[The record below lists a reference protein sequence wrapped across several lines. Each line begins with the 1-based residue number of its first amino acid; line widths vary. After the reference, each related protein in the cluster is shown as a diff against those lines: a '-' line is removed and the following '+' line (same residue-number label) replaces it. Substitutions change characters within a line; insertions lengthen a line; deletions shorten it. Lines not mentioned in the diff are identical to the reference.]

1 MISPLAYVD
10 SAAKIGKN
18 VTIQPFAFIEG
29 NVEIGDDCIIM
40 SGAKILHGTRMGKG
54 NKVHHNAVLGAE
66 PQDFHYTGE
75 NSMLIIGDNND
86 IRENVV
92 VSRATHAGSATRI
105 GNENYLM
112 DGVHLC
118 HDVQIGNHCVLGI
131 KTTVAGECQIDD
143 CTILSSN
150 VILHQYCHIGSWV
163 LIQAG
168 CRISKDVPPYI
179 IMNGNPAEY
188 HGINAAVLQHKHQV
202 TERVLRHIVN
212 AYRLVYQG
220 NFSVQDALQKI
231 EDQVPVSDEIHNII
245 NFIKAVDQVVPG
257 FASYETLLY
266 SPELKFYSNRVKMD
280 ADLNTN
286 IRRLHCLGD
295 SSGWTR
301 GLMMASVMGV
311 LMGRSIADRYEK

>member
-92 VSRATHAGSATRI
+92 VSRATHAESATRI

-202 TERVLRHIVN
+202 SERVLRHIVN

-231 EDQVPVSDEIHNII
+231 EDQVPMSDEIHNII
-245 NFIKAVDQVVPG
+245 NFIKAMDEVVPG
-257 FASYETLLY
+257 FAAYETLLY
-266 SPELKFYSNRVKMD
+266 SPELKFYSNRIAMD

-286 IRRLHCLGD
+286 VPGLHCLGD

-311 LMGRSIADRYEK
+311 LMGRKLAAML

>member
-10 SAAKIGKN
+10 SAARIGKN
-18 VTIQPFAFIEG
+18 VTVQPFAYIEG
-29 NVEIGDDCIIM
+29 GVEIGDNCIIM
-40 SGAKILHGTRMGKG
+40 SGAKILKGTRMGNN
-54 NKVHHNAVLGAE
+54 NKVHHGAVLGSE

-75 NSMLIIGDNND
+75 ESQLIIGDNND

-92 VSRATHAGSATRI
+92 VSRATYAGQSTRI
-105 GNENYLM
+105 GNDNNLM
-112 DGVHLC
+112 DGVHRC

-150 VILHQYCHIGSWV
+150 VILHQSCHIGSWV

-168 CRISKDVPPYI
+168 CRIAKDVPPYI

-220 NFSVQDALQKI
+220 NFSIQDALQKI
-231 EDQVPVSDEIHNII
+231 EDQVPMSDEIRNILS
-245 NFIKAVDQVVPG
+245 FIKG
-257 FASYETLLY
+257 S
-266 SPELKFYSNRVKMD
+266 KGIVK
-280 ADLNTN
+280 
-286 IRRLHCLGD
+286 
-295 SSGWTR
+295 
-301 GLMMASVMGV
+301 
-311 LMGRSIADRYEK
+311 

>member
-18 VTIQPFAFIEG
+18 VTIQPFAYIEED
-29 NVEIGDDCIIM
+29 VEIGDDCIIM
-40 SGAKILHGTRMGKG
+40 SGARILNGTRMGKG
-54 NKVHHNAVLGAE
+54 NKVHHGAVLSSE

-75 NSMLIIGDNND
+75 ESQVVIGDGND

-92 VSRATHAGSATRI
+92 ISRATHAGNCTRI

-118 HDVQIGNHCVLGI
+118 HDAQIGNHCVIGI
-131 KTTVAGECQIDD
+131 KTIMAGDTRIDN

-150 VILHQYCHIGSWV
+150 VILQQNSHIGSWV

-168 CRISKDVPPYI
+168 CRIAKDVPPYI

-188 HGINAAVLQHKHQV
+188 HGVNATILQYKHQV
-202 TERVLRHIVN
+202 TDCILRHIMN

-220 NFSVQDALQKI
+220 NFSTEDALQKI
-231 EDQVPVSDEIHNII
+231 KDQVPMSDEIHNII
-245 NFIKAVDQVVPG
+245 NFIKESKG
-257 FASYETLLY
+257 I
-266 SPELKFYSNRVKMD
+266 VK
-280 ADLNTN
+280 
-286 IRRLHCLGD
+286 
-295 SSGWTR
+295 
-301 GLMMASVMGV
+301 
-311 LMGRSIADRYEK
+311 